1 MTYRLPSNYRRNV
14 RPVDFDD
21 HAEVTG
27 KCAGWE
33 WQPDVYPFAADVA
46 RMIAATTIVDV
57 GCGAAR
63 KSLLLVDEFELI
75 GLDRAPI
82 VGQITDNRGTWVAAD
97 LERPGEIGFLVESVE
112 GAVIV
117 CSDVIEHL
125 VHPEVLVGELAS
137 LCAATASTL
146 VLSTPDRVR
155 TRGSRHRGPSPN
167 RGHVQEWTLEELSA
181 WLVDVGFALTE
192 ATWTRSNDHEPHLAT
207 CLIEAT
213 A

>member
-97 LERPGEIGFLVESVE
+97 LEQSGEVGFLAEVIE

-125 VHPEVLVGELAS
+125 VHPEVLVGDLAS

-181 WLVDVGFALTE
+181 WLADVGFTLTE

>member
-97 LERPGEIGFLVESVE
+97 LEQSGEVGFLAEVIE

-125 VHPEVLVGELAS
+125 VHPEVLVGDLAS

-146 VLSTPDRVR
+146 VLSTPDRVK

-167 RGHVQEWTLEELSA
+167 RGHVQEWSLGELSA
-181 WLVDVGFALTE
+181 WLAEVGFTLE
-192 ATWTRSNDHEPHLAT
+192 KSTWTRSNDHGPHMAT

>member
-97 LERPGEIGFLVESVE
+97 LEQSGEVGFLAEVIE

-125 VHPEVLVGELAS
+125 VHPEVLVGDLAS

-146 VLSTPDRVR
+146 VLSTPDRVK